1 MGQMEQDQ
9 RLPFASEHKQG
20 SVQAAGKGFLFHLYA
35 IPELV
40 LTKRCILER
49 RNARPYVGDII
60 HAMRTPWADL
70 KERSRSSPARTVALA
85 SQAQNGSSRRGL
97 MFTLPGAARRN
108 WTRRSRRSE
117 PA

>member
-9 RLPFASEHKQG
+9 RLPFGSEHNQG
-20 SVQAAGKGFLFHLYA
+20 SVQAGGKGVLLHPNPLLQ
-35 IPELV
+35 LV
-40 LTKRCILER
+40 LTKRCILEEK
-49 RNARPYVGDII
+49 NARPYVGEII

-70 KERSRSSPARTVALA
+70 KERSRSSPARTVASA
-85 SQAQNGSSRRGL
+85 WQAQNGSSRRGL

-108 WTRRSRRSE
+108 STKRSRRSE